1 MTTPA
6 PATRPNGDAGITIGL
21 DTFGDVTNAADG
33 STFSHAQTIRGL
45 VEEGVLADG
54 VGLDYFGI
62 GEHHTDAMPLSAA
75 DVVLSAIAA
84 RTGRIHLGSAVT
96 VISSD
101 DPVRVFQR
109 YATLDAVSGGRA
121 EVILGRGS
129 STESFPL
136 FGYDLGDYERL
147 FEEKLDLFA
156 ELLKEKPVVWSGD
169 TRPPLNGLTVY
180 PHTESGP
187 IPTWV
192 GVGGSPQSVVRTA
205 RYGFSLMLAI
215 IGGETARFAPF
226 AGLFAQA
233 LEKFG
238 QPARPVGVHAPG
250 HVAATDEQAVEEFLP
265 AFEAVFRRVSRERGF
280 HPPTRESLARD
291 IGPGGALHIGSPET
305 VARKITGTLKNL
317 GATRFDLKYGM
328 NGMPHSALMT
338 SIELYGTKV
347 APLVRDM
354 MSDS

>member
-1 MTTPA
+1 MTNPSIDPTGGGGV
-6 PATRPNGDAGITIGL
+6 TLGL
-21 DTFGDVTNAADG
+21 DTFGDVTNDAEG
-33 STFSHAQTIRGL
+33 RSLSHGQAIRRL
-45 VEEGVLADG
+45 VEEGVLADQ
-54 VGLDYFGI
+54 VGLDHFGI
-62 GEHHTDAMPLSAA
+62 GEHHTDSMPLSAA
-75 DVVLSAIAA
+75 DVVLAAIAS
-84 RTGRIHLGSAVT
+84 RTSRIRLGSAVT

-109 YATLDAVSGGRA
+109 YATLDGVSGGRA

-136 FGYDLGDYERL
+136 FGYDLDDYEEL
-147 FEEKLDLFA
+147 FEEKLGLFA
-156 ELLKEKPVVWSGD
+156 ELLREKPVTWSGN
-169 TRPPLNGLTVY
+169 TRAPLDGLAVY
-180 PHTESGP
+180 PHSESGS

-226 AGLFAQA
+226 SQLFQQA

-238 QPARPVGVHAPG
+238 RPPRPVGVHAPG

-265 AFEAVFRRVSRERGF
+265 AFEAVIREVSGQRGF
-280 HPPTRESLARD
+280 RAPTRESLMRD
-291 IGPGGALHIGSPET
+291 VGPGGALHVGSPET
-305 VARKITGTLKNL
+305 VARKITATLKDL

-328 NGMPHSALMT
+328 NGMSHDVVMT
-338 SIELYGTKV
+338 NIELFGTEV
-347 APLVRDM
+347 APLVREM
-354 MSDS
+354 MEV